1 MELER
6 YSFVLLRRGPRA
18 DEYGGQELD
27 RLQAAHLAHLTAMT
41 ERGVMAV
48 AGPFSDQPDETIRGF
63 CLYTVDLDEARRLAE
78 SDPSVQAGR
87 MAVDVFNW
95 WTSKG
100 ALAFPQPDGRLGR
113 DADPDR

>member
-18 DEYGGQELD
+18 NEYAGEELD
-27 RLQAAHLAHLTAMT
+27 RLQEAHLAHLDAMK

-48 AGPFSDQPDETIRGF
+48 AGPFSEQPDETWRGF
-63 CLYTVDLDEARRLAE
+63 CLYTVELEEARGLAE

-87 MAVDVFNW
+87 MAVDVFCW
-95 WTSKG
+95 WTKKG
-100 ALAFPQPDGRLGR
+100 AISFESS
-113 DADPDR
+113 

>member
-18 DEYGGQELD
+18 HEFSDEELD
-27 RLQAAHLAHLTAMT
+27 RLQAAHLAHLGAMK

-48 AGPFSDQPDETIRGF
+48 AGPFGDQPDETWRGF
-63 CLYTVDLDEARRLAE
+63 CLYTVELDEARRLAE

-87 MAVDVFNW
+87 MAVDVFSW
-95 WTSKG
+95 WTKKG
-100 ALAFPQPDGRLGR
+100 AVSFAS
-113 DADPDR
+113 

>member
-6 YSFVLLRRGPRA
+6 YSFVLLRRGARA
-18 DEYGGQELD
+18 AEYTGEELD
-27 RLQAAHLAHLTAMT
+27 RLQAAHLAHLAAMT
-41 ERGVMAV
+41 ELGVMAI

-95 WTSKG
+95 WTMKG
-100 ALAFPQPDGRLGR
+100 ALAFPHVDGTLGR
-113 DADPDR
+113 GADPDR